1 MNRARIKPLPR
12 QRGLALVLVLW
23 TITLLAVIAGSFAYS
38 MRTGTFVTRN
48 AVDIAQAR
56 YLAEAGVQRA
66 LLALLD
72 PDPAQRWA
80 GNGSVRAWSFGGGV
94 LAISVRDEAG
104 LIDLNRAP
112 PELLDGIL
120 RVGGVPQAARP
131 RLVDAILDWRDA
143 DHLNHL
149 HGAEDKAYRLAD
161 RAYAAKDAPF
171 EAVEE
176 LQLVLGMPVAVFEK
190 LEPFLTVYSGQGG
203 VNQSTAPREV
213 LLALPNADADTV
225 DSLLAA
231 RTSAGGDGE
240 QASAANHARQGNV
253 YRITVHAQMPS
264 GTTYGVRAVV
274 QLSPTQTAGFLVRE
288 WKEGV

>member
-1 MNRARIKPLPR
+1 MRPLPR

-23 TITLLAVIAGSFAYS
+23 TMTLLAVIAGSFAYS
-38 MRTGTFVTRN
+38 MWTGTFVTRN

-56 YLAEAGVQRA
+56 SLAEAGVQRA
-66 LLALLD
+66 ILALLD
-72 PDPAQRWA
+72 PDPARRWA

-104 LIDLNRAP
+104 LIDLNGAP
-112 PELLDGIL
+112 ATLLDGIL
-120 RVGGVPQAARP
+120 RVGGIPQAARP

-143 DHLNHL
+143 DHLNHP
-149 HGAEDKAYRLAD
+149 HGAEDKAYRVAG
-161 RAYAAKDAPF
+161 RPYAAKDAPF

-176 LQLVLGMPVAVFEK
+176 LQLVLGMPAAVFEK

-203 VNQSTAPREV
+203 VNQSAAPREV
-213 LLALPNADADTV
+213 LLALPNADPDAV
-225 DSLLAA
+225 DVLLAE
-231 RTSAGGDGE
+231 RTSAGGNSA
-240 QASAANHARQGNV
+240 QASAASV
-253 YRITVHAQMPS
+253 YRIIAHAQMPS

-274 QLSPTQTAGFLVRE
+274 QLSPARTAGFSVRE